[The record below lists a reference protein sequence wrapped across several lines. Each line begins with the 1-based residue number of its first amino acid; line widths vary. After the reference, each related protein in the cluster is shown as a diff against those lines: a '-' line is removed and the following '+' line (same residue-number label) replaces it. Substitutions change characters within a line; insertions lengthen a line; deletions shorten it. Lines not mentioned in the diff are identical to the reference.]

1 MKIVKALIV
10 VWSAIKSTY
19 EKQNIFFRVISNPL
33 EKDSVSPCPSDYDNL
48 IPAEDLKK
56 VEELLTSLIFPYS
69 NNNEEIEKL
78 LYSFVLP
85 DEHNKDYFSSGKMS
99 LFNCSA

>member
-1 MKIVKALIV
+1 
-10 VWSAIKSTY
+10 
-19 EKQNIFFRVISNPL
+19 
-33 EKDSVSPCPSDYDNL
+33 L

-56 VEELLTSLIFPYS
+56 VEELLNSLIFPFS

-85 DEHNKDYFSSGKMS
+85 DENNKDYFSSGKAS
-99 LFNCSA
+99 LFE